1 MKALSNTS
9 PFKLAPSLSSLQ
21 RVRLGIAVLLTAAL
35 SACGGGGEVT
45 VDPPASAVAV
55 SNPRA
60 LPAEYLAR
68 QAVAYGPYRTA
79 TNADDL
85 VNEIIPPTNI
95 RQDMELLVAGN
106 FRLIRIFDSS
116 DKVAKQTLDVIVD
129 NNIDMKL
136 QLGAFMGGFKFEPN
150 PNKVEDIKAANL
162 RELDRAIALAN
173 DPKYRDVILTVSV
186 GNENI
191 VDFSANRIDPADM
204 AVYIKYVRDRVR
216 QPVTTD
222 DNFQVF
228 TNPIPKSVLDQ
239 IDFVAIH
246 AYPAIDT
253 EYPGSPLYWD
263 WKQLGVLP
271 GAARAAAMMDA
282 SIVELKKQYQASR
295 LALDSVGL
303 SKIPIVI
310 TETGWKARITGDQ
323 AFRAHPV
330 NQKMYFQRLETWRQE
345 SRVSGSGPV
354 NIFYFEA
361 FDEPWKLS
369 DDGWGLFNKDRRA
382 RYVIQNLYPQN
393 IWENASLTDADAVYF
408 VPPTINPD
416 FAGNAFTL
424 YSDAAGASLVA
435 GYNLDAFDGFTA
447 PRNLADTT
455 IGAAP
460 GDGTV
465 SMRIT
470 PTPAGYGWGLL
481 YNPQTGGTTQNLSA
495 FSTVGMWINTTYP
508 GKIEIGVST
517 LDTDGNGQEAFVQIG
532 NGDYGYCNTG
542 AWCRVS
548 IPLQAFKAANPALDF
563 RLVVNPFYIADRY
576 SFTGKA
582 SGSNIR
588 VPLNIDGIAWTR

>member
-1 MKALSNTS
+1 MRTHSTKSS
-9 PFKLAPSLSSLQ
+9 APLTQPMFSLRRARS
-21 RVRLGIAVLLTAAL
+21 GIAVLLVAMLA
-35 SACGGGGEVT
+35 ACGGGGEIT

-55 SNPRA
+55 TNPRA

-68 QAVAYGPYRTA
+68 QAVAYGPYRTSA
-79 TNADDL
+79 SGADL
-85 VNEIIPPTNI
+85 ANEVIPPANI
-95 RQDMELLVAGN
+95 KQDMDLLVAGN
-106 FRLIRIFDSS
+106 FRLIRIFDSG

-191 VDFSANRIDPADM
+191 VDFSADRIDPADM
-204 AVYIKYVRDRVR
+204 AVYIKYVRDRVT

-228 TNPIPKSVLDQ
+228 SNPIPKAVLDQ

-246 AYPAIDT
+246 AYPVIDT
-253 EYPGSPLYWD
+253 EFPNSSLYWD
-263 WKQLGVLP
+263 WKQLSVPAGP
-271 GAARAAAMMDA
+271 ARATAMMDA
-282 SIVELKKQYQASR
+282 SIVELKKQFQATR
-295 LALDSVGL
+295 DALNSVGL
-303 SKIPIVI
+303 SRMPIAI
-310 TETGWKARITGDQ
+310 TETGWKARITGNQ

-345 SRVSGSGPV
+345 SRLSGMGPV

-369 DDGWGLFNKDRRA
+369 DDGWGLFNKDRQA

-393 IWENASLTDADAVYF
+393 IWENATLTDADAVYF
-408 VPPTINPD
+408 VPPTINPA

-424 YSDAAGASLVA
+424 YSDAPGASLIA

-455 IGAAP
+455 IAAAP
-460 GDGTV
+460 GDGAV

-470 PTPAGYGWGLL
+470 PAPAGYGWGLL

-495 FSTVGMWINTTYP
+495 FSAVNVWINTFYE
-508 GKIEIGVST
+508 GRIEIGVST
-517 LDTDGNGQEAFVQIG
+517 LDVDGNGQEAFVQIG
-532 NGDYGYCNTG
+532 NGQYGYCNTG

-548 IPLQAFKAANPALDF
+548 IPLQAFLAVNPRLDF

-576 SFTGKA
+576 SFTGKT
-582 SGSNIR
+582 SGADIR
-588 VPLNIDGIAWTR
+588 TPLNIDGISWTR

>member
-1 MKALSNTS
+1 MRALSTT
-9 PFKLAPSLSSLQ
+9 PPS
-21 RVRLGIAVLLTAAL
+21 RLGGPLNFLQPVRVGFAVLLTAL
-35 SACGGGGEVT
+35 LTACGGGGEIT
-45 VDPPASAVAV
+45 VAPPASAVAI
-55 SNPRA
+55 SNPRP

-79 TNADDL
+79 ASAADL
-85 VNEIIPPTNI
+85 VNEVIPPANI

-106 FRLIRIFDSS
+106 FRLIRIFDSG
-116 DKVAKQTLDVIVD
+116 DKVARQTLDVIVD
-129 NNIDMKL
+129 NNIDMKV

-150 PNKVEDIKAANL
+150 PNRVEDIKAANL

-191 VDFSANRIDPADM
+191 VDFSADRIDPADM
-204 AVYIKYVRDRVR
+204 AVYIKYVRDRVL

-228 TNPIPKSVLDQ
+228 SNPLPRAVVDQ
-239 IDFVAIH
+239 IDFAAIH
-246 AYPAIDT
+246 AYPVIDT
-253 EYPGSPLYWD
+253 EFPSSPLYWD
-263 WKQLGVLP
+263 WKQLAVPAGP
-271 GAARAAAMMDA
+271 ARATAMMDA
-282 SIVELKKQYQASR
+282 SIVELKKQYQATR
-295 LALDSVGL
+295 VALDSAGL
-303 SKIPIVI
+303 SRMPIVI

-345 SRVSGSGPV
+345 SRVSGNGPV

-369 DDGWGLFNKDRRA
+369 DDGWGLFNKDRQA

-424 YSDAAGASLVA
+424 YSDAPGASLVT

-455 IGAAP
+455 ISAAP
-460 GDGTV
+460 GDGAV

-470 PTPAGYGWGLL
+470 PAPAGYGWGLL

-495 FSTVGMWINTTYP
+495 FSAVNVWVNTTYP
-508 GKIEIGVST
+508 GRIEIGLST
-517 LDTDGNGQEAFVQIG
+517 LDADGNGQEAFVQIG
-532 NGDYGYCNTG
+532 NGEYGYCNTG
-542 AWCRVS
+542 TWCQVS
-548 IPLQAFKAANPALDF
+548 IPLQAFRAVNPSLDF

-588 VPLNIDGIAWTR
+588 VPLNIDGISWTR

>member
-1 MKALSNTS
+1 MRTQTMTS
-9 PFKLAPSLSSLQ
+9 PTEFTVPVCSFRRLRASL
-21 RVRLGIAVLLTAAL
+21 AVLVTAVLT
-35 SACGGGGEVT
+35 SCGGGGEIT

-79 TNADDL
+79 ASANDL
-85 VNEIIPPTNI
+85 ANEVIPPSNI
-95 RQDMELLVAGN
+95 KQDMDLLVAGN
-106 FRLIRIFDSS
+106 FRLIRVFDSS

-129 NNIDMKL
+129 NGLDVKM
-136 QLGAFMGGFKFEPN
+136 QLGAFMGGFKFVAN
-150 PNKVEDIKAANL
+150 PLKVEQIKTANL

-173 DPKYRDVILTVSV
+173 NPKYRDVILTVSV

-191 VDFSANRIDPADM
+191 VDFSAERLDPVDLA
-204 AVYIKYVRDRVR
+204 AYIKYVRDRVP

-228 TNPIPKSVLDQ
+228 SNPIPKALLDQ

-246 AYPAIDT
+246 AYPVIDT
-253 EYPGSPLYWD
+253 EFPNSPLYWD
-263 WKQLGVLP
+263 WKQLSVPAGP
-271 GAARAAAMMDA
+271 ARAAAMMDA
-282 SIVELKKQYQASR
+282 SIVELKKQFQATR
-295 LALDSVGL
+295 DALNSVGL
-303 SKIPIVI
+303 SKMPVVI
-310 TETGWKARITGDQ
+310 TETGWKARITGNQ

-330 NQKMYFQRLETWRQE
+330 NQKMYFQRLETWRRE
-345 SRVSGSGPV
+345 SRLSGTGPV

-361 FDEPWKLS
+361 FDEPWKLG
-369 DDGWGLFNKDRRA
+369 DDGWGLFNKDRKA
-382 RYVIQNLYPQN
+382 RYVVQNLYPQSN
-393 IWENASLTDADAVYF
+393 WENASLTDADAVYF
-408 VPPTINPD
+408 VPPVIGAPFT
-416 FAGNAFTL
+416 GNVFTL
-424 YSDAAGASLVA
+424 YSDAPGASLVA

-455 IGAAP
+455 IAAAP
-460 GDGTV
+460 GDGAV

-470 PTPAGYGWGLL
+470 PAPAGFGWGLL
-481 YNPQTGGTTQNLSA
+481 YNPQTGGTTQNLAA
-495 FSTVGMWINTTYP
+495 FNSVGAWINTTYP
-508 GKIEIGVST
+508 GKIEIGLST
-517 LDTDGNGQEAFVQIG
+517 LDVDGNAQEAFVQIG
-532 NGDYGYCNTG
+532 NGEYGYCNTG

-548 IPLQAFKAANPALDF
+548 IPLQAFRAVNPKLDF

-588 VPLNIDGIAWTR
+588 IPLNVDGIGWSR